1 MRQLLIAWALGACAL
16 GAHAQG
22 TAVADSSGE
31 DILTCL
37 VRPAQPP
44 KYPANALAA
53 RMNGLYR
60 VELNFRDA
68 QSPPDVNVVY
78 SSGGDELREV
88 AEAYARQFRLPCLP
102 AGRKVSALQEIAFK
116 AVDAGGVQTPQPMNL
131 PLPPSAQHKAC
142 LIMPPQ
148 PPNFGGTAG
157 ASTFASGFKPGPTTG
172 NVVMELTFTAPDQP
186 PQAKVLYAST
196 HREHRD
202 DWLDHVGTYRV
213 PCLKPGER
221 FVMEQTLHLTFSEN
235 SPSYSFKDVGLVGF
249 LRMVKNAEATPVNF
263 SLDTMACPFRVKF
276 ELGRP
281 ALRNRVTE
289 VGEPNPNRRSFIAW
303 MEELELNLK
312 REQFESLLRSSMFI
326 DVPCGTVKLG

>member
-1 MRQLLIAWALGACAL
+1 MRQLLIASVLGACAL

-22 TAVADSSGE
+22 FAVADRSGE
-31 DILTCL
+31 DFLTCM

-60 VELNFRDA
+60 VELKFRDA
-68 QSPPDVNVVY
+68 QSPPDVTVVY
-78 SSGGDELREV
+78 SSGGEELREV
-88 AEAYARQFRLPCLP
+88 AEAYAGQFRLPCLP

-116 AVDAGGVQTPQPMNL
+116 AVDAGDVQAPQPMNL

-172 NVVMELTFTAPDQP
+172 NVVLELTFTAPDQP
-186 PQAKVLYAST
+186 PQATVLYAST

-202 DWLDHVGTYRV
+202 DWLDHVGSYRV

-221 FVMEQTLHLTFSEN
+221 FVMEHDAA
-235 SPSYSFKDVGLVGF
+235 PDVQ
-249 LRMVKNAEATPVNF
+249 
-263 SLDTMACPFRVKF
+263 
-276 ELGRP
+276 
-281 ALRNRVTE
+281 
-289 VGEPNPNRRSFIAW
+289 
-303 MEELELNLK
+303 
-312 REQFESLLRSSMFI
+312 REQPQLRLQGRG
-326 DVPCGTVKLG
+326 PGRLPAHGQECRGHACQLQP